1 MQQDPVALDRARD
14 ALRTVIDP
22 EMGIDVVELGLVYS
36 IDVAVDGTVAV
47 RMTMT
52 SPACPLGEFL
62 RESAECAIRDSL
74 PDAPA
79 VEVALVFE
87 PPWTPDRIS
96 DTARRQL
103 GWPEA

>member
-1 MQQDPVALDRARD
+1 MVQDPTALEKVRD

-36 IDVAVDGTVAV
+36 VEVAADSAVAV

-52 SPACPLGEFL
+52 TPACPLGEFL
-62 RESAECAIRDSL
+62 RESAECAIRDHL
-74 PDAPA
+74 PEAPA

-87 PPWTPDRIS
+87 PPWTSDRIS
-96 DTARRQL
+96 PAARRQL

>member
-1 MQQDPVALDRARD
+1 MVQDKVRD

-22 EMGIDVVELGLVYS
+22 EMGIDVVELGLVYA
-36 IDVAVDGTVAV
+36 IDVAADKAVAV

-62 RESAECAIRDSL
+62 RESAECAIRDSV
-74 PDAPA
+74 PEAPA
-79 VEVALVFE
+79 VDVALVFE
-87 PPWTPDRIS
+87 PAWTPDRIS
-96 DTARRQL
+96 PEARRQL